1 MYVARLVWLVEV
13 GTVYWRESLTS
24 PILNLKIK
32 SVEYF
37 LFSLKRAEQ

>member
-1 MYVARLVWLVEV
+1 MYVTCLVWFLEV
-13 GTVYWRESLTS
+13 GTVYWRESLTA

-37 LFSLKRAEQ
+37 LFSLKRAKQ